1 MSRDAVKTLFHPFAA
16 GMVEAPAQGERVLFL
31 GAEAGAPRLEGF
43 EAEIVAVQSLR
54 PLYRAL
60 QAEHANVTPDLS
72 GDAFDAALI
81 LCGKHRGENENR
93 VAEALERVKAGGTI
107 VIAGSKEDGIAT
119 MRKMLLKLG
128 VEVESTPKYHGIAV
142 WFKRPEEVTAYVAKL
157 KHDAVTVDG
166 RFTAMPGM
174 FSHDRI
180 DDGSELLAS
189 RLPTDFD
196 GNAADFGA
204 GWGYLSVMLAE
215 KSPRTARIDLFE
227 ADWNALEFAKTNL
240 EENCPKLTTRFFWQ
254 DLVAEPPKEKYDLI
268 IMNPPFHAGGQAAE
282 PALGQALI
290 KTAAG
295 ALRNGGK
302 LLMVANRGLPYETI
316 LAGEFKTSGEV
327 CRNSRFKILSA
338 QK

>member
-16 GMVEAPAQGERVLFL
+16 EMLDMPKEGERVLFL
-31 GAEAGAPRLEGF
+31 GAEAGPRLDGF
-43 EAEIVAVQSLR
+43 DAEIVAVQHLR

-60 QAEHANVTPDLS
+60 QAQGAEVTPDVS
-72 GDAFDAALI
+72 GEDYDAALL

-93 VAEALERVKAGGTI
+93 VAEALSRVKAGGLI
-107 VIAGSKEDGIAT
+107 VAAGSKEDGILT
-119 MRKMLLKLG
+119 LRKTLAKLG
-128 VEVESTPKYHGIAV
+128 IEAESTPKYHGVAV
-142 WFKRPEEVTAYVAKL
+142 WLRRPDDVSSAVSKLAQHAATVA
-157 KHDAVTVDG
+157 G
-166 RFTAMPGM
+166 RFTALPGM
-174 FSHDRI
+174 FSHDRV

-240 EENCPKLTTRFFWQ
+240 LENNPRLTARFFWQ
-254 DLVAEPPKEKYDLI
+254 DLANEPPKEKYDLI
-268 IMNPPFHAGGQAAE
+268 IMNPPFHAAGQAAE
-282 PALGQALI
+282 PALGQAFI
-290 KTAAG
+290 KAAAG
-295 ALRNGGK
+295 ALRSGGK
-302 LLMVANRGLPYETI
+302 LLMVANRGMPYEPV
-316 LAGEFKTSGEV
+316 LAAEFRTSGEV
-327 CRNSRFKILSA
+327 CRNARFKILSA

>member
-16 GMVEAPAQGERVLFL
+16 EMLELPAAGERLLFL

-43 EAEIVAVQSLR
+43 DADVVSVQGFR

-60 QAEHANVTPDLS
+60 QAQGVEPMPDVS
-72 GDAFDAALI
+72 GEDYDGALI

-93 VAEALERVKAGGTI
+93 LAEALTRVKPNGLIVVAG
-107 VIAGSKEDGIAT
+107 AKEDGVVT
-119 MRKMLLKLG
+119 MRKTLAKLDI
-128 VEVESTPKYHGIAV
+128 EVESTPKYHGVAL
-142 WFKRPEEVTAYVAKL
+142 WFRRPQDAA
-157 KHDAVTVDG
+157 DAVSKLQQSPVTIEN

-174 FSHDRI
+174 FSHDRV

-189 RLPTDFD
+189 RLPSDFD

-204 GWGYLSVMLAE
+204 GWGYLSVMLAQ

-227 ADWNALEFAKTNL
+227 ADWKALEFAKSNL
-240 EENCPKLTTRFFWQ
+240 IENCPRLTARFFWQ
-254 DLVAEPPKEKYDLI
+254 DLVGEPPKEKYDLI

-282 PALGQALI
+282 PALGQAMI

-295 ALRNGGK
+295 ALRSGGK
-302 LLMVANRGLPYETI
+302 LLMVANRGLPYEPVI
-316 LAGEFKTSGEV
+316 AAEFRKSEEV
-327 CRNSRFKILSA
+327 CRNARFKILSA

>member
-16 GMVEAPAQGERVLFL
+16 QMLDVPGEGQRVLFL

-43 EAEIVAVQSLR
+43 DAAITAVQHLR

-60 QAEHANVTPDLS
+60 QAQGSEVVTDIS
-72 GDAFDAALI
+72 GEDYDTALI
-81 LCGKHRGENENR
+81 LGGKHRGENENR
-93 VAEALERVKAGGTI
+93 LAEALTRVKAGGLI
-107 VIAGSKEDGIAT
+107 VAAGSKEDGIVPL
-119 MRKMLLKLG
+119 RKALSKLG
-128 VEVESTPKYHGIAV
+128 IEAESTPKYHGVAI
-142 WFKRPEEVTAYVAKL
+142 WFRRPDDVSAAVAKL
-157 KHDAVTVDG
+157 SQDVVTIDG
-166 RFTAMPGM
+166 RFTARPGM

-180 DDGSELLAS
+180 DDGSELLVS

-227 ADWNALEFAKTNL
+227 ADWNALEFAKTNML
-240 EENCPKLTTRFFWQ
+240 ENCPRLTARFFWQ
-254 DLVAEPPKEKYDLI
+254 DLAAEPPKEKYDLI
-268 IMNPPFHAGGQAAE
+268 IMNPPFHASGQAAE
-282 PALGQALI
+282 PALGQAFI

-295 ALRNGGK
+295 ALRSGGK
-302 LLMVANRGLPYETI
+302 LLMVANRGMPYESI
-316 LAGEFKTSGEV
+316 LATEFRSSQEV
-327 CRNSRFKILSA
+327 CRNARFKILGA